1 MMYVL
6 LLRYDSLQVNSHI
19 GSFEGG
25 KMNKEIVNIPVLPLR
40 GVTIFPEIVMNFDVG
55 REKSVKA
62 LEAAMKNDEVILVVA
77 QKDADTD
84 HPKQEDLYSIGTVA
98 KIKQM
103 VKIGEG
109 QYKVIVKGIIRAKI
123 LELNES
129 NYLAA
134 EAEVIKDTWD
144 EEDVEQQALIR
155 TIGEL
160 FEKYAQLN
168 PRITD
173 EVLYGILS
181 IKNSLE
187 MVDIIIGHIVL
198 EVERK
203 QEILSCLDVKERL
216 FKTIKVLESEVE
228 ILSMQKEIM
237 DKVKA
242 RIDQTQKEYFLR
254 EQVKV
259 IQEQLGDKDGLLA
272 DIEKYENKM
281 KEIVLPD
288 EVKEKLE
295 REIRKLR
302 NMPSSSPD
310 NGNIRTYIE
319 TVLDLPWGKQT
330 EENMDLKKAE
340 QILAKEHYGLTK
352 IKERVM
358 EYLAVRKLSKEVP
371 SPIICLVGPPGVGKT
386 SIARSIAHATGRNYV
401 RISLGGVRD
410 EAEIRG
416 HRRTYVGAIPGRF
429 IYGLSEAKSNNPL
442 MLLDEIDKMS
452 NDFKGDPAAAILEI
466 LDSNQNSAFKDH
478 YLEVPVD
485 LSNVLFV
492 ATANT
497 LNGIPR
503 PLLDRM
509 EIIEVGS
516 YTVIEKLEIA
526 QKYLLP
532 AQLEKHH
539 LTKENLKLTKANLR
553 YIIEHYTKEA
563 GVRGLERTL
572 ASICR
577 KVVREMVEK
586 NVSSVQV
593 NMAKIK
599 AYLGPSFFEYEEKNK
614 SAEVGIVRGL
624 AWTSVGGD
632 TLSIEVNC
640 MKGKGQLELTGKM
653 GDVMKESAKAAVS
666 FIRSRAE
673 ALGIDEEFYKNT
685 DIHIH
690 IPEGAVPKDGPSAG
704 ITMATAMISALTG
717 KKVRADLAMTGEI
730 TIRGRVL
737 PIGGLKEKLL
747 AAKRARMDTVIV
759 PMQNK
764 RNVEELEACITEG
777 LEIIFASEMDDV
789 LQHVFAE

>member
-1 MMYVL
+1 M
-6 LLRYDSLQVNSHI
+6 S
-19 GSFEGG
+19 
-25 KMNKEIVNIPVLPLR
+25 KERFNIPVLPLR
-40 GVTIFPEIVMNFDVG
+40 GVAIFPEMIMHFDVG

-62 LEAAMKNDEVILVVA
+62 IEIAMKNDEMILAVA
-77 QKDADTD
+77 QKDADID
-84 HPKQEDLYSIGTVA
+84 EPKQDDLYSIGTIA
-98 KIKQM
+98 QIKQM

-109 QYKVIVKGIIRAKI
+109 QYKVLVKGTIRARI
-123 LELNES
+123 LKLEENDYVS
-129 NYLAA
+129 A
-134 EAEVIKDTWD
+134 EVEVIKDLLPD
-144 EEDVEQQALIR
+144 ENVEQEALVR

-173 EVLYGILS
+173 EVLYGILNL
-181 IKNSLE
+181 KNSLE
-187 MVDIIIGHIVL
+187 MMDIIIGHIVL
-198 EVERK
+198 EVEKK
-203 QEILSCLDVKERL
+203 QEILECIDIKERM
-216 FKTIKVLESEVE
+216 FRTIKVLESEIE
-228 ILSMQKEIM
+228 ILAMQKEIM
-237 DKVKA
+237 GKVKA
-242 RIDQTQKEYFLR
+242 RIDKSQKEYFLR
-254 EQVKV
+254 EQVKI
-259 IQEQLGDKDGLLA
+259 IQEQLGDKDGTLA
-272 DIEKYENKM
+272 DIEKYEEKI
-281 KEIVLPD
+281 KGLTLPQ
-288 EVKEKLE
+288 EVKEKLD

-302 NMPSSSPD
+302 NIPSTSPD
-310 NGNIRTYIE
+310 NGNIKTYIE
-319 TVLDLPWGKQT
+319 TVLDLPWNKET
-330 EENMDLKKAE
+330 EENLDLKKAN
-340 QILAKEHYGLTK
+340 QILSKEHYGLTK
-352 IKERVM
+352 IKERVI
-358 EYLAVRKLSKEVP
+358 EYLAVRKLSKGVP
-371 SPIICLVGPPGVGKT
+371 SPILCLVGPPGVGKT
-386 SIARSIAHATGRNYV
+386 SIAKSIANATGRNYV

-429 IYGLSEAKSNNPL
+429 VYGLAEAKSKNPL

-466 LDSNQNSAFKDH
+466 LDSNQNNAFKDH

-516 YTVIEKLEIA
+516 YTVLEKLEIA

-532 AQLEKHH
+532 QQLEKHH
-539 LTKENLKLTKANLR
+539 LTKENLKLSKVNLR

-563 GVRGLERTL
+563 GVRGLERIIATV
-572 ASICR
+572 CR
-577 KVVREMVEK
+577 KVAREIVE
-586 NVSSVQV
+586 NEVYTVQI
-593 NMAKIK
+593 NTAKIK
-599 AYLGPSFFEYEEKNK
+599 EYLGASLYEYEEKNK
-614 SAEVGIVRGL
+614 EAEVGIVRGL

-640 MKGKGQLELTGKM
+640 MKGKGQLELTGKL

-666 FIRSRAE
+666 YIRSRAGE
-673 ALGIDEEFYKNT
+673 LEIEEDFYLKQ

-704 ITMATAMISALTG
+704 ITMASAMISALTG
-717 KKVRADLAMTGEI
+717 RKVRADIAMTGEV

-747 AAKRARMDTVIV
+747 AAKRAKINTVIV
-759 PMQNK
+759 PMQNR
-764 RNVEELEACITEG
+764 RNVEELEANVTEG
-777 LEIIFASEMDDV
+777 LEVIYASEMDDV
-789 LQHVFAE
+789 LKHIFVK

>member
-1 MMYVL
+1 MSTMGALV
-6 LLRYDSLQVNSHI
+6 I
-19 GSFEGG
+19 EGG
-25 KMNKEIVNIPVLPLR
+25 TMSKEIVNIPVLPLR
-40 GVTIFPEIVMNFDVG
+40 GVAIFPEIVMNFDVG

-62 LEAAMKNDEVILVVA
+62 LEMAMKNDEMILAVA
-77 QKDADTD
+77 QKDADIDEPT
-84 HPKQEDLYSIGTVA
+84 QEDLYSIGTIV

-109 QYKVIVKGIIRAKI
+109 QYKVIVKGTARAKI
-123 LELNES
+123 LDIEES
-129 NYLAA
+129 SYLAA
-134 EAEVIKDTWD
+134 LVEVIKDGQLD
-144 EEDVEQQALIR
+144 ETNVEQEALVR

-160 FEKYAQLN
+160 FEKYARLN

-173 EVLYGILS
+173 EVLYGILGL
-181 IKNSLE
+181 KNSLE
-187 MVDIIIGHIVL
+187 MADIIIGHIVL

-203 QEILSCLDVKERL
+203 QEILSCIDIKERL

-237 DKVKA
+237 EKVKGQ
-242 RIDQTQKEYFLR
+242 IDQTQKEYFLR

-259 IQEQLGDKDGLLA
+259 IQEQLGDKDGVLA
-272 DIEKYENKM
+272 DIEKYQKKM
-281 KEIVLPD
+281 ETLDLPS
-288 EVKEKLE
+288 EVKEKLD
-295 REIRKLR
+295 REIKKLR

-319 TVLDLPWGKQT
+319 TVLDLPWNTET
-330 EENMDLKKAE
+330 EENLDLKKAE

-371 SPIICLVGPPGVGKT
+371 SPILCLVGPPGVGKT

-410 EAEIRG
+410 EAEVRG

-429 IYGLSEAKSNNPL
+429 VYGLTEAKSNNPL

-452 NDFKGDPAAAILEI
+452 NDFKGDPSAAILEI
-466 LDSNQNSAFKDH
+466 LDSNQNNAFKDH
-478 YLEVPVD
+478 YLEVPID
-485 LSNVLFV
+485 LSNVLFI

-516 YTVIEKLEIA
+516 YTVLEKIEIA

-539 LTKENLKLTKANLR
+539 LTKDQVKLTKANLR

-577 KVVREMVEK
+577 KVAREIVEK
-586 NVSSVQV
+586 EISQVQV
-593 NMAKIK
+593 NAAKIK
-599 AYLGPSFFEYEEKNK
+599 AYLGNSLFEYDEKNK
-614 SAEVGIVRGL
+614 EPEVGIVRGL

-653 GDVMKESAKAAVS
+653 GDVMKESAKAAIS
-666 FIRSRAE
+666 YIRSRVHE
-673 ALGIDEEFYKNT
+673 LGIDEDFYKNT

-717 KKVRADLAMTGEI
+717 KKVRADIAMTGEI

-747 AAKRARMDTVIV
+747 AAKRARMNTVIV
-759 PMQNK
+759 PIQNK
-764 RNVEELEACITEG
+764 RTVEELEENVTEG
-777 LEIIFASEMDDV
+777 IEIIFASEMDDV
-789 LQHVFAE
+789 LKHVFA